1 MSNQIETYIEI
12 KLENRD
18 QVSGLFR
25 YILIVPVLIF
35 AAAFAPGGAES
46 LSIGMGVV
54 VLPTLLAIVFRGVY
68 PSYAL
73 RFNQS
78 IVELS
83 TRITAYAL
91 LLNDNYPSIEANS
104 SVRVVFPDV
113 EGGKKLNRLL
123 PLVKWLLAIPLYRRN
138 RLHDLRIDHVDSRL
152 VRRDLHQSDATSCR
166 RGALWRHAI
175 LEPRSWLRI
184 PARHRRISII
194 QLARLIPV

>member
-12 KLENRD
+12 KLDDRD

-54 VLPTLLAIVFRGVY
+54 VLPTLLAIVFRGAY

-123 PLVKWLLAIPLYRRN
+123 PLVKWLLAIPLYIVGIVYTIYGLIMLIVGWFAVIFTKAMPQAVAEVLFGVTRFWN
-138 RLHDLRIDHVDSRL
+138 RVLGYAFLLVTDEYPSFSLRD
-152 VRRDLHQSDATSCR
+152 
-166 RGALWRHAI
+166 
-175 LEPRSWLRI
+175 
-184 PARHRRISII
+184 
-194 QLARLIPV
+194 

>member
-123 PLVKWLLAIPLYRRN
+123 PLVKWLLAIPLYVVGIVYTIYGLIMLIVGWFAVIFTKAMPQAVAEVLFGFTRFWN
-138 RLHDLRIDHVDSRL
+138 RVLGYAFLLVTDEYPSFSLRD
-152 VRRDLHQSDATSCR
+152 
-166 RGALWRHAI
+166 
-175 LEPRSWLRI
+175 
-184 PARHRRISII
+184 
-194 QLARLIPV
+194 

>member
-123 PLVKWLLAIPLYRRN
+123 PLVKWLLAIPLYIVGIVYTIYGLIMLIVGWFAVIFTKAMPQAVAEVLFGVTRFWN
-138 RLHDLRIDHVDSRL
+138 RVLGYAFLLVTDEYPSFSLRD
-152 VRRDLHQSDATSCR
+152 
-166 RGALWRHAI
+166 
-175 LEPRSWLRI
+175 
-184 PARHRRISII
+184 
-194 QLARLIPV
+194 

>member
-104 SVRVVFPDV
+104 SVRVVFPDL

-123 PLVKWLLAIPLYRRN
+123 PLVKWLLAIPLYIVGIVYTIYGLIMLIVGWFAVIFTKAMPQAVAEVLFGVTRFWN
-138 RLHDLRIDHVDSRL
+138 RVLGYAFLLVTDEYPSFSLRD
-152 VRRDLHQSDATSCR
+152 
-166 RGALWRHAI
+166 
-175 LEPRSWLRI
+175 
-184 PARHRRISII
+184 
-194 QLARLIPV
+194 

>member
-12 KLENRD
+12 KLDNRD
-18 QVSGLFR
+18 QVSVLFR
-25 YILIVPVLIF
+25 YILIVPVLFF

-73 RFNQS
+73 KFNQA
-78 IVELS
+78 ILELS
-83 TRITAYAL
+83 TRVTAYAL

-123 PLVKWLLAIPLYRRN
+123 PLVKWILAIPLYLVGFIYTLYGLIMLLAGWFAVVFTKEMPQVVAEVLFGVTRFWN
-138 RLHDLRIDHVDSRL
+138 RVLGYAFLL
-152 VRRDLHQSDATSCR
+152 VTDEYPSFNLND
-166 RGALWRHAI
+166 
-175 LEPRSWLRI
+175 
-184 PARHRRISII
+184 
-194 QLARLIPV
+194 

>member
-12 KLENRD
+12 KLDNRD

-123 PLVKWLLAIPLYRRN
+123 PLVKWLLAIPLYIVGIVYTIYGLIMLIVGWFAVIFTKAMPQAVAEVLFGVTRFWN
-138 RLHDLRIDHVDSRL
+138 RVLGYAFLLVTDEYPSFSLRD
-152 VRRDLHQSDATSCR
+152 
-166 RGALWRHAI
+166 
-175 LEPRSWLRI
+175 
-184 PARHRRISII
+184 
-194 QLARLIPV
+194 

>member
-12 KLENRD
+12 KLDDRD

-104 SVRVVFPDV
+104 SVRVVFPDL

-123 PLVKWLLAIPLYRRN
+123 PLVKWLLAIPLYIVGIVYTIYGLIMLIVGWFAVIFTKAMPQAVAEVLFGVTRFWN
-138 RLHDLRIDHVDSRL
+138 RVLGYAFLLVTDEYPSFSLRD
-152 VRRDLHQSDATSCR
+152 
-166 RGALWRHAI
+166 
-175 LEPRSWLRI
+175 
-184 PARHRRISII
+184 
-194 QLARLIPV
+194 

>member
-12 KLENRD
+12 KLDNRD

-54 VLPTLLAIVFRGVY
+54 VLPTLIAIVFRGVY

-113 EGGKKLNRLL
+113 EDGKKLNRLL
-123 PLVKWLLAIPLYRRN
+123 PLVKWLLAIPLYIVGIVYTIYGLIMLIVGWFAVIFTKAMPQAVAEVLFGVTRFWN
-138 RLHDLRIDHVDSRL
+138 RVLGYAFLL
-152 VRRDLHQSDATSCR
+152 VTDVYPSFSFRD
-166 RGALWRHAI
+166 
-175 LEPRSWLRI
+175 
-184 PARHRRISII
+184 
-194 QLARLIPV
+194 

>member
-123 PLVKWLLAIPLYRRN
+123 PLVKWLLAIPLYIVGIVYTIYGLIMLIVGWFAVIFTKSMPQAVAEVLFGVTRFWN
-138 RLHDLRIDHVDSRL
+138 RVLGYAFLLVTDEYPSFSLRD
-152 VRRDLHQSDATSCR
+152 
-166 RGALWRHAI
+166 
-175 LEPRSWLRI
+175 
-184 PARHRRISII
+184 
-194 QLARLIPV
+194 

>member
-113 EGGKKLNRLL
+113 EDGKKLNRLL
-123 PLVKWLLAIPLYRRN
+123 PLVKWLLAIPLYIVGIVYTIYGLIMLIVGWFAVIFTKAMPQAVAEVLFGVTRFWN
-138 RLHDLRIDHVDSRL
+138 RVLGYAFLLVTDEYPSFSLRD
-152 VRRDLHQSDATSCR
+152 
-166 RGALWRHAI
+166 
-175 LEPRSWLRI
+175 
-184 PARHRRISII
+184 
-194 QLARLIPV
+194 

>member
-12 KLENRD
+12 KLDNRD
-18 QVSGLFR
+18 QVSVLFR

-73 RFNQS
+73 KFNQA
-78 IVELS
+78 ILDLS

-113 EGGKKLNRLL
+113 DGGKKLNRLL
-123 PLVKWLLAIPLYRRN
+123 PLVKWILAIPLYLVGFIYTLYGLIMLLAGWFAVVFTKEMPQVVAEVLFGVTRFWN
-138 RLHDLRIDHVDSRL
+138 RVLGYAFLL
-152 VRRDLHQSDATSCR
+152 VTDEYPSFNLND
-166 RGALWRHAI
+166 
-175 LEPRSWLRI
+175 
-184 PARHRRISII
+184 
-194 QLARLIPV
+194 